1 MKITQALKI
10 VNYVSLPSVNEVDIP
25 ACEAHPR
32 NSAAVN
38 PASTKLTSLRTKRN
52 PALAK
57 PITLRQRQLA
67 PPRAKHIPAPPL
79 PRVNEVD
86 NPARVAQPRIGEADT
101 PIVANAGSLRYHLI
115 LDSVK
120 YSDTEIHQGQD
131 FSYLR
136 PTL

>member
-86 NPARVAQPRIGEADT
+86 IPARASATPHRRSRSPRVNEVDIPARAAQPRIGGADPPAST
-101 PIVANAGSLRYHLI
+101 KLTTWECLLS
-115 LDSVK
+115 
-120 YSDTEIHQGQD
+120 
-131 FSYLR
+131 
-136 PTL
+136 